1 MTKVKRW
8 FLFMG
13 ATASGLG
20 LSLLGAPKS
29 QFANP
34 YMNMLASETFATDA
48 YADGCYQECNVTG
61 GVCVEASDEYYCTSG
76 GGWCHGKLGC
86 S

>member
-1 MTKVKRW
+1 
-8 FLFMG
+8 MG

-20 LSLLGAPKS
+20 LSLLGGPKS

-48 YADGCYQECNVTG
+48 YADGCYQECHYDLLSG
-61 GVCVEASDEYYCTSG
+61 DSWCDDADDEYYCSEG
-76 GGWCHGKLGC
+76 VRWCHGQLGC

>member
-1 MTKVKRW
+1 
-8 FLFMG
+8 MG

-20 LSLLGAPKS
+20 LSLLGGPKS

-48 YADGCYQECNVTG
+48 YADGCYQHCGNG
-61 GVCVEASDEYYCTSG
+61 GCDEARDEYYCTSG
-76 GGWCHGKLGC
+76 GESWGGSWCHTKLGC